1 MTEENQTPYPATD
14 DGDID
19 DTEGH
24 VRRGADD
31 GDEDDTEGHQR
42 R

>member
-1 MTEENQTPYPATD
+1 MTPRVTSAGTD
-14 DGDID
+14 DDD

>member
-1 MTEENQTPYPATD
+1 MRRGADD

-24 VRRGADD
+24 VHRDADD